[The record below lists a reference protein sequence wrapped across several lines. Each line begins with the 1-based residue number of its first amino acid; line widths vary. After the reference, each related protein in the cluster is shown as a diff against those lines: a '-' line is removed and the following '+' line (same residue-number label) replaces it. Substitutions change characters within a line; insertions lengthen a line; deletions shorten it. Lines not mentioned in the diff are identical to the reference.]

1 MSPAGLRS
9 ALGLTQP
16 QFALLLGVSASTV
29 SRWERPG
36 AASPDSLQRDL
47 VLVLAKLQA
56 ELGPAAFAA
65 LGVDIAQALALG
77 GTLRGLWV
85 VLGRVHGPVR
95 PAGSRYFPRRPCACS
110 AAVSIGGLV
119 FAARYSR
126 CSSVR
131 SASVTDWP
139 MS

>member
-1 MSPAGLRS
+1 MTATLRA
-9 ALGLTQP
+9 ALGLTQL

-36 AASPDSLQRDL
+36 AAPPDPLQRNL

-56 ELGPAAFAA
+56 ELGPTGFAA

-85 VLGRVHGPVR
+85 VLGRVYGR
-95 PAGSRYFPRRPCACS
+95 DAGRR
-110 AAVSIGGLV
+110 
-119 FAARYSR
+119 
-126 CSSVR
+126 
-131 SASVTDWP
+131 
-139 MS
+139 